1 MNIALIVFAGSG
13 TRIHSDVPKQFIKIN
28 DQELVVYTINKFIE
42 NPHIDEIVLVTSKD
56 YVPYVENLVEK
67 NQLSKIVKI
76 VEGGATRQESVK
88 LGLLA
93 IDYDKDINILIHDGD
108 RPLVSNTIINQCISY
123 LEEYQATCPF
133 LPIENRL
140 KEISNSGRTRQ
151 IGGVEVDIQ
160 TPQAFKFGLIKSKH
174 LELENKSFSDDIGLV
189 EDAVEVKF
197 FEGENTNFK
206 VTKDIDLE
214 YIKRIILN
222 HLYE

>member
-67 NQLSKIVKI
+67 YQLSKIAKI

-93 IDYDKDINILIHDGD
+93 IDYDKDDNILIHDGD
-108 RPLVSNTIINQCISY
+108 RPLVSNAIINQCISY

-206 VTKDIDLE
+206 VTTNIDLE
-214 YIKRIILN
+214 YIKRIILE

>member
-42 NPHIDEIVLVTSKD
+42 NPHIDGIVLVTSKD

-67 NQLSKIVKI
+67 YQLNKIVKI

-88 LGLLA
+88 FGLLA
-93 IDYDKDINILIHDGD
+93 IDFDKDDNILIHDGD

-174 LELENKSFSDDIGLV
+174 VELENKSFSDDVGLV

-206 VTKDIDLE
+206 VTTDIDLE
-214 YIKRIILN
+214 YIKRII
-222 HLYE
+222 